1 MAARTDRGRRTRDL
15 IRLKVSLLDTDPEI
29 WRLLELDADLTL
41 DRVHEA
47 LQIAMGWRNSH
58 LHLFTDT
65 DPYQRLRPVDGE
77 FREPRRW
84 MTRADLEELDGL
96 PETEWTLGQVLTE
109 ETGPLFYE
117 YDFGD
122 GWTHRL
128 EFVEQL
134 TVPAAEPI
142 AHVERGERRAP
153 PEDCGGS
160 PGYAELLDAL
170 ADPGHERHQELT
182 EWVAATA
189 GPWQPF
195 DPDRFDVDAVN
206 RELAL
211 LFPSPDDAGRTAAS
225 SDTPLLVA
233 ALVERVPPTL
243 RPEFRSS
250 VRAAAL
256 ETPAAVEP
264 AVAERMTAP
273 YRWLIRRVGAD
284 GLALTAAGWLP
295 PAVVAEAMDEFGWDE
310 RWIGKGN
317 REEWTQPVRRLREQA
332 QRLGLV
338 RKLKGRLVLPVAVR
352 KLDDDPVELWSFV
365 ARSLAHRHGHDAE
378 RDATL
383 LLALELAAGR
393 AGSQDGMLRRIGFG
407 LEILGWQAADG
418 WGLTPDMVRNQVRS
432 SWDVFAQLGAIG
444 ELSALDAPDAPVP
457 PEGRAFV
464 RAVLQS

>member
-1 MAARTDRGRRTRDL
+1 MEARTDARRPTRPL
-15 IRLKVSLLDTDPEI
+15 IRLKVSLLDTDPEV
-29 WRLLELDADLTL
+29 WRLLELDAALTL
-41 DRVHEA
+41 DQVHEA
-47 LQIAMGWRNSH
+47 LQIAMGWRDSH

-65 DPYQRLRPVDGE
+65 DPHERPRRGDGVLGG
-77 FREPRRW
+77 PRRW
-84 MTRADLEELDGL
+84 MTDADLEEPEGL

-109 ETGPLFYE
+109 ETSPLFYE

-134 TVPAAEPI
+134 TGPAAEPV

-182 EWVAATA
+182 EWVAATV

-195 DPDRFDVDAVN
+195 DPDRLDVDAVN

-211 LFPSPDDAGRTAAS
+211 RFPVPDDDGPAAAPP
-225 SDTPLLVA
+225 DAPPLVA
-233 ALVERVPPTL
+233 ALVERVPAGL
-243 RPEFRSS
+243 RPEFRSY
-250 VRAAAL
+250 VRSAGLDAPRAVDPEVAARL
-256 ETPAAVEP
+256 
-264 AVAERMTAP
+264 TAP
-273 YRWLIRRVGAD
+273 YRWLIRRIGAD

-338 RKLKGRLVLPVAVR
+338 RKLRGRLVLPAVVR
-352 KLDDDPVELWSFV
+352 KLRDDPAELWSFV
-365 ARSLAHRHGHDAE
+365 ARSLAHKHRHDAE
-378 RDATL
+378 RDAAL
-383 LLALELAAGR
+383 LLALELATGH
-393 AGSQDGMLRRIGFG
+393 AGSRDEAVWRIAFG
-407 LEILGWQAADG
+407 LEVLGWQAADG
-418 WGLTPDMVRNQVRS
+418 WGLTPDMVRGQVRDT
-432 SWDVFAQLGAIG
+432 WDVFAQLGALG
-444 ELSALDAPDAPVP
+444 DLFGPDAPVP
-457 PEGRAFV
+457 PAGRAFA